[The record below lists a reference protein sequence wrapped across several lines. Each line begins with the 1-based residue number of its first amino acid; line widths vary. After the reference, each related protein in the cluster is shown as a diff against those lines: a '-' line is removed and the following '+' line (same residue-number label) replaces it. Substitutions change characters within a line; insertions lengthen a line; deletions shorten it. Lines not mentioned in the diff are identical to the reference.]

1 MFPFGID
8 SLSLFK
14 QSENIKIFAFQD
26 LNIIKKYISSIIKK
40 YDFIL
45 LQSTSAYE
53 FGLFKKLDLFNV
65 NKSFF
70 VFHDLNFVDI
80 LGFSKYFKENRIWTL
95 GNFSKGLQ
103 VNPHYFGDIKI
114 KNKNKVTTFFLT
126 SSERRNYTDL
136 ISSLGKLKEENFN
149 FKLIVVGR
157 SRSFFSTIFSQ
168 NIMNDFIMLY
178 NVNYSQLYYLVESS
192 DYIIIPL
199 DTNSHYDCEYNN
211 TKSTGSIQLAYGFLK
226 PPIINEQFSNIYN
239 LNSKNCFLYNAT
251 NFYDIMKKS
260 IALNNL
266 AYRILQKNLYECEK
280 EIYKISLNNIKKAF
294 NTIA

>member
-1 MFPFGID
+1 
-8 SLSLFK
+8 
-14 QSENIKIFAFQD
+14 
-26 LNIIKKYISSIIKK
+26 
-40 YDFIL
+40 
-45 LQSTSAYE
+45 
-53 FGLFKKLDLFNV
+53 
-65 NKSFF
+65 
-70 VFHDLNFVDI
+70 
-80 LGFSKYFKENRIWTL
+80 
-95 GNFSKGLQ
+95 
-103 VNPHYFGDIKI
+103 
-114 KNKNKVTTFFLT
+114 
-126 SSERRNYTDL
+126 
-136 ISSLGKLKEENFN
+136 
-149 FKLIVVGR
+149 
-157 SRSFFSTIFSQ
+157 
-168 NIMNDFIMLY
+168 MNDFIMLY

-239 LNSKNCFLYNAT
+239 LNSKNSFLYNAT